1 MTKDENRKIV
11 TPGEVIFEGE
21 DYLPGEGTE
30 KKGHKI
36 IALRFGVIEEFNNL
50 VKIIPISGVYI
61 PRRGN
66 VIVGKITDI
75 TFNGWLIDLDAPT
88 SGFLPVMECPK
99 YLNKNDLSEFLDIG
113 DLVVAKIDSV
123 KRKGVDL
130 TIKIKGLG
138 KVEGGLII
146 KINSSKVPRV
156 IGKEGSMINL
166 IKEETGCEI
175 TVGQNGHVW
184 IKGNSIEDEL
194 FAKKAV
200 LMVTEQALLNGLT
213 ERIKEWFDKEK
224 K

>member
-1 MTKDENRKIV
+1 MTDDEGRKIV
-11 TPGEVIFEGE
+11 TPGEVIFTGD

-30 KKGHKI
+30 KKDKKI
-36 IALRFGVIEEFNNL
+36 IALRLGIVEESNNL

-66 VIVGKITDI
+66 VVIGKIEDI
-75 TFNGWLIDLDAPT
+75 TFNGWIINIDAPT
-88 SGFLPVMECPK
+88 SSFLSVMECPR
-99 YLNKNDLSEFLDIG
+99 YLNKSDLSEFLDIG
-113 DLVVAKIDSV
+113 ELVVAKIDSV

-156 IGKEGSMINL
+156 IGKEGSMVNL
-166 IKEETGCEI
+166 IKKETNCEM
-175 TVGQNGHVW
+175 TVGQNGYVW
-184 IKGNSIEDEL
+184 IKGNSIEEEL

-200 LMVTEQALLNGLT
+200 MLVAEQALLNGLT
-213 ERIKEWFDKEK
+213 DKIKEWFDKEK

>member
-1 MTKDENRKIV
+1 MKEEIRKIV
-11 TPGEVIFEGE
+11 TPGEIIVEGD

-30 KKGHKI
+30 KKGEKI
-36 IALRFGVIEEFNNL
+36 IALRLGVVEEANNL
-50 VKIIPISGVYI
+50 IKIIPISGVYI

-66 VIVGKITDI
+66 VVIGKVFDI
-75 TFNGWLIDLDAPT
+75 TFNGWLIDLDAPI
-88 SGFLPVMECPK
+88 SGFLPIMECPR
-99 YLNKNDLSEFLDIG
+99 YLNKNDLSEFLDIE

-138 KVEGGLII
+138 KVDNGLLI
-146 KINSSKVPRV
+146 KINPSKVPRI

-166 IKEETGCEI
+166 IKKETRCEI
-175 TVGQNGHVW
+175 TVGQNGWVW
-184 IKGNSIEDEL
+184 IKGRTIEEEL

-200 LMVTEQALLNGLT
+200 LLVAEQALLNGLT
-213 ERIKEWFDKEK
+213 ERVKDWFEKEK